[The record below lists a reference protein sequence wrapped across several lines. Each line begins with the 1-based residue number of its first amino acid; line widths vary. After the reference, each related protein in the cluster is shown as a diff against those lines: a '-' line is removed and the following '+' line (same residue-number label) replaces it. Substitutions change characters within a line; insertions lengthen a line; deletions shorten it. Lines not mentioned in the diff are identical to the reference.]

1 MPIFANN
8 IVYKKDND
16 TKQMKDFNEV
26 VSYEKNKDHHTLI
39 VNGKEKKIGKKS
51 QYLLN
56 MLTLDD

>member
-8 IVYKKDND
+8 IIYKKDNQV
-16 TKQMKDFNEV
+16 KEMKSINEV
-26 VSYEKNKDHHTLI
+26 VNYEKNRDTHTII

-51 QYLLN
+51 HYLLN